1 MDASEILDAREAA
14 AYLKINEQTVRR
26 LARDSEIPAFK
37 VGGSWR
43 FKRSSL
49 DRWAAS
55 QESRPARHRM
65 LVIDDEESI
74 RTVIRRTFE
83 RQGFEVDD
91 AGGAHEITERLQG
104 PKPDI
109 IILDLKMPDMDG
121 PTALEKVRARW
132 GEVPVI
138 VLTGYPDS
146 GLMERALQFSPI
158 TLLSKPS
165 SSELIVRTV
174 RSILSGAKPPHHG

>member
-1 MDASEILDAREAA
+1 MDASEILDARDAA
-14 AYLKINEQTVRR
+14 EYLKINEQTVRR

-65 LVIDDEESI
+65 LVVDDEEAI
-74 RTVIRRTFE
+74 RNIIRRTFE
-83 RQGFEVDD
+83 KLGFEVDD
-91 AGGAHEITERLQG
+91 AGGAHQILERLEG
-104 PKPDI
+104 SKPDI
-109 IILDLKMPDMDG
+109 IILDLNMPEMDG
-121 PTALEKVRARW
+121 PAVLERVRARW

-138 VLTGYPDS
+138 VLTGYPES
-146 GLMERALQFSPI
+146 ALMERALQFSPI

-174 RSILSGAKPPHHG
+174 RSILSGGNPA